1 MSPNRHTAFLNSA
14 LEVSPSPADLSRML
28 LDYYLRQDRG
38 DQELFVL
45 QLVTHVAAT
54 EAARRFAAKG

>member
-1 MSPNRHTAFLNSA
+1 MQSNRHAAFLNSA

-38 DQELFVL
+38 EQELFVM

-54 EAARRFAAKG
+54 EAVRRIAAKG